1 MKTPNHIRSARNAA
15 ASAAR
20 SVVRMTEYAM
30 EMERFAL
37 EHANDCWCDLC
48 QCFGQGSCRGQEH
61 WTDEEREIAS
71 MSI

>member
-20 SVVRMTEYAM
+20 SVVRMTEYALYK
-30 EMERFAL
+30 ERFAL

-48 QCFGQGSCRGQEH
+48 QVYGQGSCIGFENLSMEEQE
-61 WTDEEREIAS
+61 TAMAGI
-71 MSI
+71 